1 MVSGVRLVYFPHT
14 VSAILAFSSL
24 WITLFEYSKFLL
36 YPTDRIFFLKL
47 CKISIYN
54 YFGESKIIK
63 IDTLPSKDRVTTAHS
78 WYRGVA
84 VLNPV
89 LPHLREITATSL
101 NNEKIKIILFIFTS
115 MV

>member
-1 MVSGVRLVYFPHT
+1 MDSGVRLVYFPHT

-36 YPTDRIFFLKL
+36 YPTDRIFFFSSYV
-47 CKISIYN
+47 SIYN

-101 NNEKIKIILFIFTS
+101 NNEKIKVILFIFTS